1 MEQSKN
7 AKVPNRKAT
16 NKNGLA
22 ANNCASVRSKTE
34 LELRTNDR
42 LHDCCTTVH
51 LSNSAHSSVP
61 VVDTG
66 GFRSS
71 TRHSSTR
78 ARRSTA
84 KKMAGC
90 CYKPERSSASFRLRL
105 AGYFP
110 NLPKVA
116 DLRLWSAPPE
126 YHSGDQKKR
135 CRIPAEPAR
144 DPSYSLEPTSF
155 VIRRFPDGST
165 KRCRSRKLA
174 HSRRR
179 FRSPTAADCWRAR
192 AAAKTLRRYSIRCP
206 GDCSATQKLPRH
218 FEPRSRRYFRR
229 DSFRHSP
236 RHFLRDQR
244 IVREYPWFAPACGK
258 QPKPAP
264 CAPSRIGS
272 SLAMAV

>member
-1 MEQSKN
+1 M
-7 AKVPNRKAT
+7 AR
-16 NKNGLA
+16 NKSALA
-22 ANNCASVRSKTE
+22 ASKCALVRSKTAS
-34 LELRTNDR
+34 ELRTNGR

-51 LSNSAHSSVP
+51 SSNSAHSSVP

-71 TRHSSTR
+71 NRHSSTR

-90 CYKPERSSASFRLRL
+90 CYKPERSSASFRVRL

-110 NLPKVA
+110 NLPRAA
-116 DLRLWSAPPE
+116 DLRLRSAPPDC
-126 YHSGDQKKR
+126 HSGGQKKR

-144 DPSYSLEPTSF
+144 GPSYSLGPTSF

-179 FRSPTAADCWRAR
+179 FRSPTAADCSRVR
-192 AAAKTLRRYSIRCP
+192 AAAETLRHYSIRCP
-206 GDCSATQKLPRH
+206 GDCSATQKLRH

-244 IVREYPWFAPACGK
+244 TTREYPWFAPACGK